1 MSKRKFKRNVKT
13 IWSREKRFCWTIFSS
28 LFMFWEVKFPAF
40 CWLIKGLETQWG
52 NDNGLAALKR
62 CDGETFAE
70 CRSFRS
76 VYPHGCLPWFCGGC
90 LPFQNALT
98 SKNQHGD
105 SGAAKDV
112 RDLGARYCPVFGSGH
127 VSPLEDRVE
136 PWTCHCGQYHDYGS
150 RSLLSSL
157 ALRSKCRFGAWKFC
171 CHHDGWDGYVP
182 ARRRDADPFKC
193 Q

>member
-1 MSKRKFKRNVKT
+1 
-13 IWSREKRFCWTIFSS
+13 
-28 LFMFWEVKFPAF
+28 MFWEVKFPCLLLTYQRPWDSMWERQRA
-40 CWLIKGLETQWG
+40 CSSQALWWG
-52 NDNGLAALKR
+52 NLVG
-62 CDGETFAE
+62 

-105 SGAAKDV
+105 CGAAKDV
-112 RDLGARYCPVFGSGH
+112 RDLGARHRPVFGSGH

-136 PWTCHCGQYHDYGS
+136 PRTCHCGQYHDYGGW
-150 RSLLSSL
+150 SLLFSL

-171 CHHDGWDGYVP
+171 CDHDGWDGYVP